1 MTHVNRAKAQV
12 IRLPQTEKVKDKPRK
27 TGLNTNK
34 EGSVRKI
41 NGKVYVDFIYL
52 GERARESSGL
62 AWNEK
67 NAKHVRQQLNKII
80 VEINSGSFR
89 FAKVFPNS
97 KKAAYFTE
105 KEQLLF
111 DLKKTPDQ
119 VLFKDSTWLWYDLLK
134 ASGCVSSRTLGGY
147 KGYLERY
154 LIPFFSEKSFGR
166 FNKIVF
172 DEFVVWAKNQKYR
185 KKPVSSESIK
195 KYLMLLRII

>member
-12 IRLPQTEKVKDKPRK
+12 IRFPQAEKVKDKPRK

-67 NAKHVRQQLNKII
+67 NARDVRRQLDKII
-80 VEINSGSFR
+80 VEINSESFR

-97 KKAAYFTE
+97 KKAAYFTK

-111 DLKKTPDQ
+111 DLNKTPEQ
-119 VLFKDSTWLWYDLLK
+119 VLFKDYAWPWYNYCKAAGSLETVFQVCVCIWIEPRR
-134 ASGCVSSRTLGGY
+134 ASGFKAG
-147 KGYLERY
+147 
-154 LIPFFSEKSFGR
+154 
-166 FNKIVF
+166 
-172 DEFVVWAKNQKYR
+172 
-185 KKPVSSESIK
+185 
-195 KYLMLLRII
+195 